1 MTYFL
6 YIKTHNI
13 TGLKYLGQTKSANPY
28 EYIGSGKYWTNHLKF
43 HGKDI
48 RTEILLS
55 TESKD
60 ELIETGLFFSKLW
73 DIVKSKDW
81 ANLTEESGSGG
92 NLWTQETHEKIK
104 RTMLERY
111 GTEHISQVPSVKEKI
126 SKSLKGVPKS
136 EEHKR
141 NMKRPKT
148 SEEKQHLSLVRR
160 KLYRYGNEIIKD
172 NLKDYCEMNGLSYQM
187 FLRNVKNSMP
197 YKGKIVKVL
206 Q

>member
-28 EYIGSGKYWTNHLKF
+28 EYTGSGKYWANHLKF

-92 NLWTQETHEKIK
+92 NLWTHETHEKIK
-104 RTMLERY
+104 HTMLERY

-141 NMKRPKT
+141 NLKRPKT
-148 SEEKQHLSLVRR
+148 SKEKHHLSLVRR
-160 KLYRYGNEIIKD
+160 KLYQYGNEIIED
-172 NLKDYCEMNGLSYQM
+172 NLKEYCEINGLSYQM